1 MTVRELPRARFDGAA
16 LRAGGPIVT
25 PHPAA
30 TTAVSLCHG
39 TTDTT
44 AVPPP
49 HGTTGTTAVPPPHGT
64 AGSTAVSPPHGTTG
78 TTEVPPSEPHG
89 GPRAAERPVVRP
101 RLTAHIGSVPTAS
114 RVL

>member
-39 TTDTT
+39 I
-44 AVPPP
+44 
-49 HGTTGTTAVPPPHGT
+49 TGTTAVPPPHGT
-64 AGSTAVSPPHGTTG
+64 AGSTAVSLCHGTTG
-78 TTEVPPSEPHG
+78 TTEVPPSEPYG
-89 GPRAAERPVVRP
+89 EPRAAERPVVPP